1 MYIDVWL
8 SGFLLKQAKNK
19 AWQKGPRRRR
29 STSQNPFLTVH
40 PRWYFA
46 ASSRDRFQRGRRT
59 RRERRSGKRRR
70 KRRMKRRRRIKRIRN
85 RRRRGRGRGRR
96 RRRRRRR
103 RGTRRR
109 GSI

>member
-1 MYIDVWL
+1 MYIDVRL

-19 AWQKGPRRRR
+19 AWQKGPRRR
-29 STSQNPFLTVH
+29 STSQNPFLMVQ

-59 RRERRSGKRRR
+59 RRERRRGKRRR
-70 KRRMKRRRRIKRIRN
+70 KRRMKRRIRIKRIRN

-96 RRRRRRR
+96 RRRRRR
-103 RGTRRR
+103 GTGRR